1 MPTISATAARKDFY
15 KLIDR
20 AAMEHEPITIT
31 GKRNNAVLINEGD
44 WLAIQETIYLSSIP
58 GMRDSITGGMQA
70 ADSEFSDKLDW

>member
-1 MPTISATAARKDFY
+1 MPTISATTARKDIY

-31 GKRNNAVLINEGD
+31 GKRNNAVLINESD

-58 GMRDSITGGMQA
+58 GMRDSIVRGMQA
-70 ADSEFSDKLDW
+70 DDSEFTDQLDW